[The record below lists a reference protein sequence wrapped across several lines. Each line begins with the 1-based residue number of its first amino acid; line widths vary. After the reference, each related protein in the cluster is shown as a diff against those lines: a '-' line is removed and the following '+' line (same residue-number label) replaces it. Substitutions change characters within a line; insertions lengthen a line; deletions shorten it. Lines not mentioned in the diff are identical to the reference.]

1 MTVLNTKNLVILA
14 IIGLLSFIGY
24 NIYGEKDAYHIN
36 ENEIYMFYQ
45 PTCPHCH
52 TASGYIARKH
62 PDISI
67 RMENIQQ
74 NPESRK
80 LFEKCAEKF
89 NIDKRELGTPLIC
102 MGNNYILGW
111 SKNAGIQFDSYL
123 ARMKK

>member
-1 MTVLNTKNLVILA
+1 
-14 IIGLLSFIGY
+14 
-24 NIYGEKDAYHIN
+24 
-36 ENEIYMFYQ
+36 
-45 PTCPHCH
+45 
-52 TASGYIARKH
+52 
-62 PDISI
+62 
-67 RMENIQQ
+67 MENIQQ